1 MNPFPA
7 GMPIFLGLVLGG
19 AMSAAVAQE
28 LHADP
33 AAPTAVVVQ
42 VDVDAAA
49 AQVTRALKSTQGLP
63 PDRISVSTHANNIV
77 LTGQVDSDA
86 QRAAALSA
94 AEKAAGGVRISA
106 NLEVRPLEDRSPQEQ
121 RAVQQSTQLVRDV
134 EAALKADS
142 RTANLGITV
151 SSAAPQKVLLQG
163 LVPTAESRT
172 VVQTVVSKVKG
183 VTQVENRLM
192 VP

>member
-1 MNPFPA
+1 
-7 GMPIFLGLVLGG
+7 
-19 AMSAAVAQE
+19 
-28 LHADP
+28 
-33 AAPTAVVVQ
+33 
-42 VDVDAAA
+42 
-49 AQVTRALKSTQGLP
+49 
-63 PDRISVSTHANNIV
+63 
-77 LTGQVDSDA
+77 
-86 QRAAALSA
+86 
-94 AEKAAGGVRISA
+94 VRISA